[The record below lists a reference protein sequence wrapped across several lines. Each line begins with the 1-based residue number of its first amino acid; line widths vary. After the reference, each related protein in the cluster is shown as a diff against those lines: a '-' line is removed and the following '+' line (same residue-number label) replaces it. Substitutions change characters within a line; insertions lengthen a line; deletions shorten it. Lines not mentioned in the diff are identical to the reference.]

1 MSVRVT
7 NTTDELIML
16 LQDGVASCIPGA
28 PLNTS
33 AVLPC
38 IEFFHGSEGMQFF
51 DTSCKYQ
58 SLYTTWLAINGHTH
72 GGPVRGVS

>member
-1 MSVRVT
+1 MIGT
-7 NTTDELIML
+7 YWD
-16 LQDGVASCIPGA
+16 LQHQEERGEYCRPEWDGVASCIPSA
-28 PLNTS
+28 PLNSS

-58 SLYTTWLAINGHTH
+58 SLSRTYK
-72 GGPVRGVS
+72 